1 MKPPTLEDFPTPNTH
16 ASLFVAY
23 VFICK
28 HMGDIAEAQRRQSLT
43 TSRRQRLEDALF
55 RWIKELPRELRIAH
69 HTGEA
74 WVTAPYN
81 LEARQLAVPYFA
93 SLILLH
99 RSSSP
104 QAPTSTVCLMASSF
118 LVSVFEE
125 FLSRD
130 HINCLGPVFAFY
142 ALAAGL
148 IQLMCFRYKSLQ
160 AIAEHEFG
168 VIKVA
173 LEELGKRWGS
183 AHGALRGLLRAKDA
197 IRQQPS
203 IEGDPP
209 RLASNEVVFFAD
221 FGPELCRTW
230 DIGFGRPTA
239 RGNEA
244 TATNPARRFDGWD
257 YPAALTPSAQASVLS
272 QVPQPPSYP
281 PAMSDGNEAGIYA
294 SGTEDMNMFA
304 DPLALSEGFWLFQDF
319 EYPGHF
325 G

>member
-23 VFICK
+23 VSICK

-43 TSRRQRLEDALF
+43 PSRRQRLEDALF
-55 RWIKELPRELRIAH
+55 RWIKELPRELRIAN

-81 LEARQLAVPYFA
+81 LEARQLAVPYFI

-99 RSSSP
+99 RSPNP
-104 QAPTSTVCLMASSF
+104 QGPTSTVCLMASSF
-118 LVSVFEE
+118 LISIFEE

-130 HINCLGPVFAFY
+130 HISYLGPVFAFY
-142 ALAAGL
+142 ALATGL

-160 AIAEHEFG
+160 AIAEHEFE

-183 AHGALRGLLRAKDA
+183 AHGALSGLLRAKEA
-197 IRQQPS
+197 IQQQPC
-203 IEGDPP
+203 IEADPP
-209 RLASNEVVFFAD
+209 RLASNEVFFFSD
-221 FGPELCRTW
+221 FGPELCRAW
-230 DIGFGRPTA
+230 DIGFGKSPSG
-239 RGNEA
+239 GNEA
-244 TATNPARRFDGWD
+244 TATGPSRRVEGWD
-257 YPAALTPSAQASVLS
+257 YNPGLTPAPQDAVLS
-272 QVPQPPSYP
+272 QLPQPPTGP
-281 PAMSDGNEAGIYA
+281 PAYSDGNEPGFFA
-294 SGTEDMNMFA
+294 SGADDMNMFA
-304 DPLALSEGFWLFQDF
+304 DPLALTEGFWLFQNF

>member
-23 VFICK
+23 VSICK

-43 TSRRQRLEDALF
+43 LPRRQRLEDALF
-55 RWIKELPRELRIAH
+55 RWMKELPRDLRIAH
-69 HTGEA
+69 HTGDA
-74 WVTAPYN
+74 WATAPYN
-81 LEARQLAVPYFA
+81 LEARQLAIPYFA

-99 RSSSP
+99 RSPSP

-118 LVSVFEE
+118 LVSIFEE

-160 AIAEHEFG
+160 AIAEHEFE

-183 AHGALRGLLRAKDA
+183 AHGALSGLLRAKESMK
-197 IRQQPS
+197 QQTC

-209 RLASNEVVFFAD
+209 RLASNEVVFFSD

-230 DIGFGRPTA
+230 DIGFGRSA
-239 RGNEA
+239 SRGNEA
-244 TATNPARRFDGWD
+244 VADPSRRLEGWE
-257 YPAALTPSAQASVLS
+257 YTTGMTPSAQGPVLPQVS
-272 QVPQPPSYP
+272 QTPTGPLMFGDP
-281 PAMSDGNEAGIYA
+281 NEAGIYA

-304 DPLALSEGFWLFQDF
+304 DPLALTEGSWLFQDF
-319 EYPGHF
+319 EYPGYF

>member
-1 MKPPTLEDFPTPNTH
+1 MKSPNLEDFPTPNTH

-23 VFICK
+23 VSICK
-28 HMGDIAEAQRRQSLT
+28 HMGDIAEAQRRQSLMP
-43 TSRRQRLEDALF
+43 SRRQRLEDALF

-74 WVTAPYN
+74 WATASYN

-99 RSSSP
+99 RSPSP

-118 LVSVFEE
+118 LVSIFEE

-160 AIAEHEFG
+160 AIAEHEFE

-197 IRQQPS
+197 IRQQPCM
-203 IEGDPP
+203 EGDPP
-209 RLASNEVVFFAD
+209 RLASNEVVFFSD
-221 FGPELCRTW
+221 FGPDLCRTW
-230 DIGFGRPTA
+230 GIGFGRSA
-239 RGNEA
+239 AQRSEA
-244 TATNPARRFDGWD
+244 AATDPSRRFEGWD
-257 YPAALTPSAQASVLS
+257 YTAGLTPSAQAPVLS
-272 QVPQPPSYP
+272 QVTQPSTCP
-281 PAMSDGNEAGIYA
+281 PTLGDRNEAGIYA

-304 DPLALSEGFWLFQDF
+304 DPLALTEGFWLFQDF